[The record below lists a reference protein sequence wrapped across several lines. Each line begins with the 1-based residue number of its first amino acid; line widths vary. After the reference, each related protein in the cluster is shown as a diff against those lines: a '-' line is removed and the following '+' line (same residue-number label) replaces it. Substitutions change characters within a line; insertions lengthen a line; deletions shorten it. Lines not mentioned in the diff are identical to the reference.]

1 MRQGLHGRLE
11 NMPIR
16 RKTLLGFALV
26 LATFVA
32 TCAAVLFA
40 LNELSK
46 AETLRRVSAAKLQQ
60 IQTVAHQMSEAD
72 SWLKNFIIFAD
83 EKNSLE
89 YFRHTEKLTEQMA
102 ALRALVSDNLAQSTA
117 FAHVAQLEAEW
128 TDIASTLIQTM
139 PRARAERMDFIEN
152 TASAEMVR
160 QSAKADEIQ
169 RIFDAMVAEAISDRD
184 ARLDATRK
192 LQQAT
197 YIILFV
203 MLGLGLLVG
212 FGAVRLSSRLL
223 ADPVL
228 DLTER
233 MSRLAA
239 DDHDIDIPGVQRT
252 DEIGAMARA
261 LEVFKR
267 SAIAAQ
273 AQAWIKTSTAEITS
287 ALPKAKTQQEFSN
300 ALVSQI
306 CTRLGAGIGIFYGIA
321 DDSLEENTDATGGKQ
336 FLDLLG
342 SYGFR
347 QRKHLQTRC
356 AVGEGLVGQCALEQ
370 KPIVLEPV
378 PGDYIQIHSGLGEA
392 PPRCIIVLPLILHE
406 QLLGVLEFGSFQR
419 FSVAQQAMLDELLPV
434 VSLSLDNLRRSLRTE
449 NLLAH
454 SQAQARALRVSEEEL
469 RGQQEEL
476 AATNEE
482 LHGKTVELE
491 EHSQRLRA
499 SEEELRVQA
508 EELQA
513 SNEELRQ
520 KTDTLNEQKKV
531 LEQLQEETMVKA
543 NELAKASQYKSDF
556 LANMSHELRT
566 PLNSLL
572 ILSRSLADNDDENL
586 SEDEVESARV
596 IHESGSNLLRLI
608 NDILD
613 LSKIEAGKMQVSTD
627 EVSLEDFAQGL
638 VRRFRHVATEKSL
651 DFDVSIDPGVVASI
665 ETDAQ
670 KLEQIATNL
679 LGNAIKFTRLGRV
692 SVHLSTASVE
702 ALSRC
707 GLHGP
712 AISLAFS
719 DTGIGISSE
728 QIERMFQ
735 AFEQADASTSRHYGG
750 SGLGL
755 AITRRL
761 TDLLG
766 GRIFVDSQPELGSTF
781 TIVLPDKAP
790 AGVAETAEVAET
802 PVIARQIVAAPRP
815 ERIAIRQPSAATVS
829 PSDWIPDDRNDIL
842 PGQTVILAIED
853 DPAFARVLVNL
864 IRRNGH
870 RALAAGDGESGL
882 ELVREFRPT
891 GVLLD
896 VQLPR
901 MDGWSVIEQMKA
913 DPELRSIP
921 VHFVSATDDAA
932 RGEALGAVGFLTKPV
947 DRKAV
952 FSAFDRLLENSGHR
966 TRRILLID
974 DDEDSRL
981 AITHLIGKPGVEII
995 EATSGE
1001 EGLDMLG
1008 GGGFDCIVL
1017 DLGLPGIDGFDFL
1030 DIASSRGAL
1039 PPVVI
1044 YSARELSNE
1053 ESIRL
1058 RQHTDSIVIKGA
1070 RSNERLLDEVSLF
1083 MHSIRPAKTG
1093 VVRDIDAGL
1102 SGHTVLIVDDDMR
1115 NVFALSKA
1123 LRAKGLNV
1131 VMAQDGFKALRH
1143 IEENPAIEMVLMD
1156 IMMPGMDGYETT
1168 RRIRAIPKHSKL
1180 PIIAVTAKA
1189 MQSDRDKCLEAGAN
1203 DYLAKP
1209 VDMDKLLSM
1218 MHVWLQA

>member
-1 MRQGLHGRLE
+1 MRQGQEGWLA

-16 RKTLLGFALV
+16 RKTILGFALV
-26 LATFVA
+26 LASFVV
-32 TCAAVLFA
+32 TCAAVLYA
-40 LNELSK
+40 LNERS
-46 AETLRRVSAAKLQQ
+46 EVDQGRRAGAVKVRQMQHAAHL
-60 IQTVAHQMSEAD
+60 MSEVD
-72 SWLKNFIIFAD
+72 SWFKNFIIFGGD
-83 EKNSLE
+83 DNVEE
-89 YFRHTEKLTEQMA
+89 YKRRVLTLREEMEKLRVM
-102 ALRALVSDNLAQSTA
+102 VSDNIAESSGHT
-117 FAHVAQLEAEW
+117 HIIQLETEW
-128 TDIASTLIQTM
+128 TDIASRLIEQM
-139 PRARAERMDFIEN
+139 PKAQADRLIYLQSTGNGEMARQATKAAEVQ
-152 TASAEMVR
+152 A
-160 QSAKADEIQ
+160 
-169 RIFDAMVAEAISDRD
+169 IFDKMIAD
-184 ARLDATRK
+184 ANEQFSEHLDAAAELQK
-192 LQQAT
+192 LT
-197 YIILFV
+197 YIILFS
-203 MLGLGLLVG
+203 MLGFGLLIG
-212 FGAVRLSSRLL
+212 YGAVRLSSRLL
-223 ADPVL
+223 ADPVR

-233 MSRLAA
+233 MTQLAA
-239 DDHDIDIPGVQRT
+239 DEHDIDIPSTQRA
-252 DEIGAMARA
+252 DEIGSMARA
-261 LEVFKR
+261 LEVFKK

-287 ALPKAKTQQEFSN
+287 ALPRAKTQQEFSD
-300 ALVSQI
+300 ALVSEI
-306 CTRLGAGIGIFYGIA
+306 CTRLGAGVGIFYALI
-321 DDSLEENTDATGGKQ
+321 DDSGDESAPNNNGKPYLE
-336 FLDLLG
+336 LIG

-347 QRKHLQTRC
+347 HRKHLETRC
-356 AVGEGLVGQCALEQ
+356 QIGEGLVGQCALEM

-378 PGDYIQIHSGLGEA
+378 PNDYIQIHSGLGEA
-392 PPRCIIVLPLILHE
+392 APRSIIVVPLALHN
-406 QLLGVLEFGSFQR
+406 QLLGVLEFGSFKQ
-419 FSVAQQAMLDELLPV
+419 FNETQQAMLDELLPV
-434 VSLSLDNLRRSLRTE
+434 VSLSFDNLRRSLRTQL
-449 NLLAH
+449 LLAH
-454 SQAQARALRVSEEEL
+454 SQAQAAALRASEEEL

-543 NELAKASQYKSDF
+543 NELAKTSQYKSDF

-572 ILSRSLADNDDENL
+572 ILSRSLADNDEGNL
-586 SEDEVESARV
+586 SDDEVESARV

-613 LSKIEAGKMQVSTD
+613 LSKIEAGKMQVSMD
-627 EVSLEDFAQGL
+627 EVALEDFAQGL

-651 DFDVSIDPGVVASI
+651 DFEVSIDAGVVSSI
-665 ETDAQ
+665 ETDGQ

-679 LGNAIKFTRLGRV
+679 LGNAIKFTRQGRV
-692 SVHLSTASVE
+692 AVHISMASKAV
-702 ALSRC
+702 LSRC
-707 GLHGP
+707 GLRGS
-712 AISLAFS
+712 AVALAFS

-728 QIERMFQ
+728 QIDRMFQ

-766 GRIFVDSQPELGSTF
+766 GRIFVDSEPEVGSTF
-781 TIVLPDKAP
+781 TIVLPDKRNETDALIEEVTEEPAP
-790 AGVAETAEVAET
+790 
-802 PVIARQIVAAPRP
+802 ARQIV
-815 ERIAIRQPSAATVS
+815 SAARPAPIREKPAYNV
-829 PSDWIPDDRNDIL
+829 PDSDWIPDDRHEIL

-870 RALAAGDGESGL
+870 RALAAGDGETGL

-921 VHFVSATDDAA
+921 VHFVSASDDAA
-932 RGEALGAVGFLTKPV
+932 RGEAAGAVGFLTKPV

-952 FSAFDRLLENSGHR
+952 FSAFDRLLESSGHR

-981 AITHLIGKPGVEII
+981 AITHVIGKPGIEVI
-995 EATSGE
+995 EATTGE

-1008 GGGFDCIVL
+1008 AGGFDCIVL
-1017 DLGLPGIDGFDFL
+1017 DLGLPGIDGFEFL

-1044 YSARELSNE
+1044 YSARELTNE
-1053 ESIRL
+1053 ESMRL

-1083 MHSIRPAKTG
+1083 MHSIRPAKAG

-1123 LRAKGLNV
+1123 LRSKGLNV

-1143 IEENPAIEMVLMD
+1143 IEENPAIEIVLMD

-1168 RRIRAIPKHSKL
+1168 RRIRAIPKHAKL

-1203 DYLAKP
+1203 DYLPKP